1 MTAINQAFIKLFP
14 ASSAATTT
22 KGRSA
27 TPQADVLEAAV
38 VTSLQQAEL
47 EAATDRTLYSS
58 PLVRLPDHRF
68 KIPAIG
74 DTLLTK
80 MSVEAAY
87 EKHKPALAENTDRK
101 SSGIQT
107 VHLDNHHKLDP
118 AQGGNAEAVIARS
131 NSTLQPAFEVD
142 SFFWPAVCEDL
153 RHKVGGEIDTI
164 AAEIQHDLNRDRNV
178 ILITGHQRAEGRTST
193 AICLAA
199 ALSQC
204 HQRVVVIDADLQ
216 RPHLASLLGVVPPAG
231 WESLAGNTEPLAEYL
246 IESLADGFSI
256 LPLSLETCPSLWP
269 VDLKL
274 PTILECLRDHYDV
287 VLVDAIPIEPEG
299 PACSMLAA
307 CGAFIDSAI
316 LLDTGTAPNKT
327 KLLEITKPLV
337 AAGIAPLG
345 VIRNSPPL
353 ARAA

>member
-14 ASSAATTT
+14 ASPVSTTA

-27 TPQADVLEAAV
+27 VPQSDVLAAAV
-38 VTSLQQAEL
+38 VASLQQAEL
-47 EAATDRTLYSS
+47 ESATDRTLYSS

-68 KIPAIG
+68 EILAIG
-74 DTLLTK
+74 DTLLTE
-80 MSVEAAY
+80 MSVEATY

-107 VHLDNHHKLDP
+107 VQLDDHHKLDP
-118 AQGGNAEAVIARS
+118 AQGGNAETVIARS
-131 NSTLQPAFEVD
+131 NSTLRPALEVD
-142 SFFWPAVCEDL
+142 SFFWPSVCEDL
-153 RHKVGGEIDTI
+153 RHKVGGEIRTI
-164 AAEIQHDLNRDRNV
+164 AAEIQHDLKRDKNV

-204 HQRVVVIDADLQ
+204 HERVVLIDADLQ
-216 RPHLASLLGVVPPAG
+216 RPHLASLLGVVPPTG

-246 IESLADGFSI
+246 IESLADGFAI

-269 VDLKL
+269 VDLEL

-287 VLVDAIPIEPEG
+287 VLVDAMPIESEG

-316 LLDTGTAPNKT
+316 LLDTGTAQNKT
-327 KLLEITKPLV
+327 NLLEITNTLV

-345 VIRNSPPL
+345 VIRNAPPL